1 MNLFGIGP
9 LEFLLIVVIAIIVL
23 GPKGMVEGA
32 RKVGKLIRKIIR
44 SPIWRDVV
52 DTSREIREFPQKIA
66 REAGIEKDL
75 EDLRRSTQGTFREIE
90 RTHLPSISPLIEE
103 KANQP
108 KTDENTSKDQNDPDK
123 EENKES

>member
-9 LEFLLIVVIAIIVL
+9 LEFLFIFVIAIIVL

-32 RKVGKLIRKIIR
+32 REAGKFIRKIIH

-52 DTSREIREFPQKIA
+52 DTSREIREFPRKIA

-75 EDLRRSTQGTFREIE
+75 EDLRRSTQGTMNEIGNSHIPTI
-90 RTHLPSISPLIEE
+90 RDINGQTQTPLDQKKHEDE
-103 KANQP
+103 KI
-108 KTDENTSKDQNDPDK
+108 DND
-123 EENKES
+123 